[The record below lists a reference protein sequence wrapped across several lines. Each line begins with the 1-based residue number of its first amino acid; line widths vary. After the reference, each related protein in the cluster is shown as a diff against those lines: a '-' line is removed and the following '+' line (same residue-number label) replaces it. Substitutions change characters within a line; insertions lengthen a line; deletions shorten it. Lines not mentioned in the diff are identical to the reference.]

1 MPTTSPNNDEHR
13 TGLFKTRS
21 DKLAAIGIVAV
32 LIAIIAIW
40 VSGMRS
46 DKPDDSDKNITLT
59 SEQKNSADRSVKTF
73 LNTAGNF
80 GFDWENVSEQG
91 KEPGKL
97 DLKDVSSRW
106 LQQSADPQGNSLN
119 DDYAAH
125 ITTRPTAITALLHPY
140 DSDVPVMS
148 SSNSM
153 NQQGFEYV
161 TLSDAIYMSKFSIDP
176 NTIKINWRNANIK
189 RNSNTLLAATVKVS
203 WDTDWK
209 RVTNIPLSN
218 DTNTNAIPLKDWNVQ
233 TSNHQFKDVRMTLT
247 STDNGKNWQ
256 VSNITDGGNNDYSK
270 YNWMLAVGGDF
281 KYDQNGK
288 ILNMEG
294 VKDDSQTS

>member
-1 MPTTSPNNDEHR
+1 
-13 TGLFKTRS
+13 
-21 DKLAAIGIVAV
+21 
-32 LIAIIAIW
+32 
-40 VSGMRS
+40 
-46 DKPDDSDKNITLT
+46 
-59 SEQKNSADRSVKTF
+59 
-73 LNTAGNF
+73 
-80 GFDWENVSEQG
+80 
-91 KEPGKL
+91 
-97 DLKDVSSRW
+97 
-106 LQQSADPQGNSLN
+106 
-119 DDYAAH
+119 
-125 ITTRPTAITALLHPY
+125 
-140 DSDVPVMS
+140 
-148 SSNSM
+148 M